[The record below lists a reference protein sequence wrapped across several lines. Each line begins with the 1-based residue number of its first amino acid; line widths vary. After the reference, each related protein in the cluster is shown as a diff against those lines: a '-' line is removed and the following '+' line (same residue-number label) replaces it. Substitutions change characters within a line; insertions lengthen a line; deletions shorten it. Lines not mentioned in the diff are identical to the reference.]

1 MNTMSVW
8 WGKSY
13 GGSSPFFWYVP
24 PNSSDETF
32 SLEDLLR
39 IIVQVIETEQ
49 GWFLVVLSYLRKF
62 HWVLDN
68 TLFRTE
74 QHYILGILICQ
85 DESNFSASCIIPFS
99 STMITA
105 AGLTQTIRRRVNDSD
120 CSFLW
125 QEAITVSLKVDSF
138 EFLCYQF
145 SPDTWFSAS
154 LIAKSIYCVI
164 KSGFTWIFLLS
175 I

>member
-1 MNTMSVW
+1 MLIIYTISTKFEFLTGESFREHMEEFHYLDMIEISKTNKCIWKIWRVMQRKWIQWVYDEV
-8 WGKSY
+8 KAMEV
-13 GGSSPFFWYVP
+13 SPFFWYVP
-24 PNSSDETF
+24 PKSSDETF
-32 SLEDLLR
+32 SLEHLLR

-62 HWVLDN
+62 HWVFIN

-105 AGLTQTIRRRVNDSD
+105 AGLTQTIRRRVDDSD

-125 QEAITVSLKVDSF
+125 
-138 EFLCYQF
+138 
-145 SPDTWFSAS
+145 
-154 LIAKSIYCVI
+154 
-164 KSGFTWIFLLS
+164 
-175 I
+175 